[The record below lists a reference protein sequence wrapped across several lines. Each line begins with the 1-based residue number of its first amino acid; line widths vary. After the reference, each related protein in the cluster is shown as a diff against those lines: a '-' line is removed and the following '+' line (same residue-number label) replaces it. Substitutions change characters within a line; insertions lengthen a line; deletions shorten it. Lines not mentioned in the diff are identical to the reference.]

1 MNIIVTTMTLS
12 GPSQIIIRLLL
23 LKNTKKF
30 SMRTIC
36 ITSMLFQFFAVLI
49 LSILSQEFW
58 LLVSFTILYGL
69 GTGMATIVGI
79 LASLEFFGASNYNL
93 IQGALHIPATIARAA
108 APILIAS
115 ILAVTGGYRPII
127 LLFLIITG
135 ISSLVFIFLTN
146 SKQISP
152 CKMTSSES

>member
-1 MNIIVTTMTLS
+1 
-12 GPSQIIIRLLL
+12 
-23 LKNTKKF
+23 
-30 SMRTIC
+30 
-36 ITSMLFQFFAVLI
+36 MLFQFFAVLI